1 MITKPKKGINSTLI
15 EKVNNDSKKSEHS
28 SRTGLVPH
36 TWQNTNEL
44 NISVLRTSLASEPLR
59 FSSRFPS
66 TLRIARTAS
75 WYALWPIIFLHMAF
89 VMKLTPLRTGGL
101 FISSSFGG
109 SVASA
114 SAPTASIKLTQSNCT
129 AVSGVDPESY
139 VENSHYSVIAQNKI

>member
-1 MITKPKKGINSTLI
+1 
-15 EKVNNDSKKSEHS
+15 
-28 SRTGLVPH
+28 
-36 TWQNTNEL
+36 
-44 NISVLRTSLASEPLR
+44 
-59 FSSRFPS
+59 
-66 TLRIARTAS
+66 
-75 WYALWPIIFLHMAF
+75 MAF

-139 VENSHYSVIAQNKI
+139 VETLIILLLPKIKYKTITS